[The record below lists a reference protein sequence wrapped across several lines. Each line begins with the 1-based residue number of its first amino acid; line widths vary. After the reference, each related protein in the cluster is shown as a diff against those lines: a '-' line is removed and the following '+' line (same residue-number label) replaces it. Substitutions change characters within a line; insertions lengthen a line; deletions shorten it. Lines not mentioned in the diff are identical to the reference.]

1 MAHDCPLCLVD
12 ERKKVEGKPVHGEF
26 YCAEHRPRAVEVEE
40 FLAEVLARKVIG
52 KPVFQKLCLQDEVAE
67 LITKAEKKTLTVFE
81 FSLLV
86 ISISGVTPHFLRLL
100 NQHAPLK
107 KKKNGKR

>member
-1 MAHDCPLCLVD
+1 MAHNCPLCLVD

-26 YCAEHRPRAVEVEE
+26 YCAEHRPRAVEVEK

-52 KPVFQKLCLQDEVAE
+52 KPAFEKLRLDEEVAE
-67 LITKAEKKTLTVFE
+67 LITKAGEKTLTMVE

-86 ISISGVTPHFLRLL
+86 IFMSGGTSYFLRLL
-100 NQHAPLK
+100 DQYAPLK